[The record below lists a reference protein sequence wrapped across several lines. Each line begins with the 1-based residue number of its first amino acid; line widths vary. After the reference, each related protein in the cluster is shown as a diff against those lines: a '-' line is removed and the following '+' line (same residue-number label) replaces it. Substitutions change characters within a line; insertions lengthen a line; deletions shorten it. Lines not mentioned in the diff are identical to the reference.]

1 MTARLPIIAALV
13 LGLLLALQP
22 GGGAALAQ
30 EQGPAGA
37 GTSQDYLDMLPSQT
51 GENWLTRQFSEFS
64 SYPIIDKAIRLA
76 DEGNTGAARRE
87 LENLLADQPD
97 NLRARFMLIVL
108 LHSIKE
114 YTAAIAQATTFL
126 DALPEFGPAHLY
138 RGLSLAETKTDPDMA
153 LADLNAAIAS
163 AQVSEGDRIQA
174 IDTFIQTAIDAGR
187 YAQALEQLDRQRNQ
201 DTFRYQRLRGLVLDG
216 MENYDEAQAT
226 FRRAAELAE
235 TQEERLEALKYA
247 AESARKNGDAD
258 VSRTILLDA
267 LESAPGDYTIMRQ
280 LAWVELSEGNSVDAW
295 EWIMLA
301 LDSDPDVETRVYLI
315 NLLIEANDTAGALT
329 LLDRQIEQAGEAG
342 DEPLRRQLIDTKFNL
357 LVQDENY
364 DAAFAVLEGEL
375 ETVSDIAYLVIL
387 LEKKANLHTQLDEYI
402 DAGLAYRELLR
413 YIDDPNVLIALAT
426 SMELGGD
433 LKQAAEYL
441 EQAADFIGLR
451 GVAYQ
456 LVDIYRQLNDYEA
469 ALRVLDK
476 AVVGDADPLFQ
487 AQLLY
492 TKATILHEL
501 GRLDEERESLV
512 RAVELDPANQLY
524 LLALGDLNFALGFYD
539 RAVLRYETALQ
550 LADNLD
556 VRRRLAYAQAANENL
571 EAALGNFEIVLPT
584 LERNTQERADILN
597 GIANLYARMDRQGEA
612 AEGFLAAYN
621 ELPGQPVGLLVQA
634 ATAFTVTK
642 EWQRAADLYEQAL
655 ASPAL
660 DQSVRNGVYES
671 MGVVMDQLSRPQ
683 EAAYYYTLL
692 LDNQAMDDARR
703 LSILRRLAIVSE
715 TAKDYAS
722 ATRAYRGMIENPLVE
737 PKERRDLLFRVAVT
751 AELAGDYDE
760 AIQAYRDIL
769 GFEDLTLPER
779 LDALK
784 KMAVIA
790 NIAGQPEVA
799 AEAYRFMLAGEDL
812 PIEDR
817 IAAATSLAFVSVD
830 AELDTS
836 ELITD
841 LQVLLADQRI
851 QGADRIGL
859 LRGLAVMS
867 DMAGRADVVADAYE
881 QIIALMSQFDPER
894 DKVLDQLANAY
905 ERTGR
910 PEMAVPIYIDLL
922 GRLELDNESR
932 INLLRRL
939 AVSAQLS
946 GQNEIAFDAFQE
958 IIAIGTTD
966 WTVYQAY
973 GLGLREA
980 GDCRQAVRA
989 FNIARSL
996 GADYNTDIYASF
1008 CYTEMGQKGL
1018 ALHYTRLALA
1028 RGAAD
1033 MPLTQRFSMLAAIGF
1048 LYSETQQFKLAAKAW
1063 RAAIAI
1069 APDPILTLRLAR
1081 VERLSGE
1088 IELAT
1093 ERLASLEN
1101 IDLPPTLRADYY
1113 DEIAEIEML
1122 EGDSETALAA
1132 IDNAIALIPSNDR
1145 IFRRGLLLNETGDL
1159 DGAIDSLEEAA
1170 TSDSYTIL
1178 AALGYAYNSA
1188 GRDLEAEHLLETV
1201 VRAQPDR
1208 LAPYTD
1214 LAYINKRGMLN
1225 DQASRWFEL
1234 AIDNEPLYPI
1244 EEDEKLELEEQ
1255 IWDFRRENQTLNNTH
1270 DFSAYTIVRSQFGG
1284 GDTVLDPTG
1293 SSTLTSQ
1300 GGMEYAYRL
1309 DDIDWFDDYP
1319 LGFRDGETL
1328 HAFVRSF
1335 WGYNDNSIVIDRDTV
1350 QGGAGLRWKPIADQ
1364 SFYLSGERLFR
1375 IGDEAR
1381 NDWLLRAS
1389 YGWDTGYDIE
1399 PVRDDWPFAT
1409 VFTDAAWIPGNDWT
1423 VFLTAEGRLGR
1434 SFKYGKQT
1442 VLTPHLIS
1450 GVYDTRDENGSQTIW
1465 EFGPGFSVKYWFDDT
1480 KYQAYRSAAEVI
1492 VQYRGAIV
1500 RSEGFSHGIVGT
1512 LLVSF

>member
-1 MTARLPIIAALV
+1 MTRRWSTLSFLAVCLWLAAAAPAAAQAV
-13 LGLLLALQP
+13 ND
-22 GGGAALAQ
+22 GGV
-30 EQGPAGA
+30 
-37 GTSQDYLDMLPSQT
+37 SRDYLDMLPSQA

-64 SYPIIDKAIRLA
+64 SYPVIDKAMRLA
-76 DEGNTGAARRE
+76 SEGNTGAARQE
-87 LENLLADQPD
+87 LQNLLRDQPE
-97 NLRARFMLIVL
+97 NLRARFMLVVL
-108 LHSIKE
+108 LHGMKE
-114 YTAAIAQATTFL
+114 YTASATEATTFL
-126 DALPEFGPAHLY
+126 QLMPDFGPAHLY
-138 RGLSLAETKTDPDMA
+138 RGLDLAETGDDPDTA
-153 LADLNAAIAS
+153 LADLNAAITS
-163 AQVSEGDRIQA
+163 TQVSEGDRTQA
-174 IDTFIQTAIDAGR
+174 VDTFIQTAIDAGKF
-187 YAQALEQLDRQRNQ
+187 AQALQQLDRQPNQ
-201 DTFRYQRLRGLVLDG
+201 GTFRHLRLRGLVLDG
-216 MENYDEAQAT
+216 MEDYTLAQQTFQQAADVAAT
-226 FRRAAELAE
+226 N
-235 TQEERLEALKYA
+235 EERLEALKFA
-247 AESARKNGDAD
+247 AESARKAGDAD
-258 VSRTILLDA
+258 GARTILLDA

-280 LAWVELSEGNSVDAW
+280 LAWVELSAGNSGDAW

-315 NLLIEANDTAGALT
+315 NLLIEAKDSTGALM
-329 LLDRQIEQAGEAG
+329 LLDRQIADAAKAG
-342 DEPLRRQLIDTKFNL
+342 DEALRRQLIDTKFNL
-357 LVQDENY
+357 LVQEESY
-364 DAAFAVLEGEL
+364 DAAFEVLDGEL

-402 DAGLAYRELLR
+402 EAGLAYRELLS

-456 LVDIYRQLNDYEA
+456 LVDIYKQLNDYEA

-476 AVVGDADPLFQ
+476 AVVDDADPAFQ

-501 GRLDEERESLV
+501 GRLDEERESLI

-524 LLALGDLNFALGFYD
+524 LLALGDLNFALGKYD
-539 RAVLRYETALQ
+539 RAVLRYETALK

-556 VRRRLAYAQAANENL
+556 VRRRLAYAQAANDNL
-571 EAALGNFEIVLPT
+571 TQALDNFEIVLPT
-584 LERNTQERADILN
+584 LEPRTQDRAEILN
-597 GIANLYARMDRQGEA
+597 GIANIYARLDRQQDA
-612 AEGFLAAYN
+612 AEGFLAAY
-621 ELPGQPVGLLVQA
+621 EEVPGQPVGLLVQA
-634 ATAFTVTK
+634 ATAFTVVK
-642 EWQRAADLYEQAL
+642 EWQKAADLYERAL
-655 ASPAL
+655 ASPSL
-660 DQSVRNGVYES
+660 DRAIRNNVYES
-671 MGVVMDQLSRPQ
+671 MAVVMDQLSRPA
-683 EAAYYYTLL
+683 EAARYYTLL
-692 LDNQAMDDARR
+692 LDNQDMDDARR

-769 GFEDLTLPER
+769 AFDDLTLPER

-817 IAAATSLAFVSVD
+817 IAAATSLAFVSTE

-836 ELITD
+836 EVLAD
-841 LQVLLADQRI
+841 LQELLADQRI

-867 DMAGRADVVADAYE
+867 DMAGRPDVVADAYE
-881 QIIALMSQFDPER
+881 QIIVLMPENDPDR

-910 PEMAVPIYIDLL
+910 PEMAVPIYLDLL
-922 GRLELDNESR
+922 ARLELADDAR
-932 INLLRRL
+932 IELLRRL

-946 GQNEIAFDAFQE
+946 GQNQIAFDAFQE
-958 IIAIGTTD
+958 IIDIGTTD
-966 WTVYQAY
+966 WTVYQSY

-980 GDCRQAVRA
+980 GDCKQAVRA

-1008 CYTEMGQKGL
+1008 CYTDMGQKGL
-1018 ALHYTRLALA
+1018 ALHYTRIALA

-1088 IELAT
+1088 IERAT

-1132 IDNAIALIPSNDR
+1132 IDNAIALISTNDR
-1145 IFRRGLLLNETGDL
+1145 LFRRGLLLNETGDL
-1159 DGAIDSLEEAA
+1159 DGAIDSLEQAA

-1188 GRDLEAEHLLETV
+1188 GRDLESEHLLETV

-1214 LAYINKRGMLN
+1214 LAYINKRGLLN
-1225 DQASRWFEL
+1225 DQAIRWFEL

-1244 EEDEKLELEEQ
+1244 DEDDKLELEQQ
-1255 IWDFRRENQTLNNTH
+1255 IWDFRRENQTLNNIH
-1270 DFSAYTIVRSQFGG
+1270 DFSAYSIVRSQFGSAA
-1284 GDTVLDPTG
+1284 TVFDPTG
-1293 SSTLTSQ
+1293 SSTLVSQ

-1309 DDIDWFDDYP
+1309 DDFDWIDDYP

-1328 HAFVRSF
+1328 HAFVRTF
-1335 WGYNDNSIVIDRDTV
+1335 WGYKDNSILIDRDTI
-1350 QGGAGLRWKPIADQ
+1350 QGGAGLRWKPIADK

-1375 IGDEAR
+1375 IGSQAR

-1409 VFTDAAWIPGNDWT
+1409 VFTDVAWIPGNDWS

-1434 SFKYGKQT
+1434 SYKYGEQT
-1442 VLTPHLIS
+1442 VITPHVMS
-1450 GVYDTRDENGSQTIW
+1450 GVYDTESDTGSTTIM
-1465 EFGPGFSVKYWFDDT
+1465 EFGPGISVKYWFDDT
-1480 KYQAYRSAAEVI
+1480 KYQAFRSAAEVI
-1492 VQYRGAIV
+1492 VQYRGAVV
-1500 RSEGFSHGIVGT
+1500 RGDGFSSGIVGT

>member
-1 MTARLPIIAALV
+1 MTGRLHL
-13 LGLLLALQP
+13 LGCLALC
-22 GGGAALAQ
+22 LWL
-30 EQGPAGA
+30 A
-37 GTSQDYLDMLPSQT
+37 GTSVPVQAQVGTSEDYLEMLPSQS
-51 GENWLTRQFSEFS
+51 GENWLSRQFSEFS
-64 SYPIIDKAIRLA
+64 SYPVIDKAIRLA
-76 DEGNTGAARRE
+76 NEGNTGAARQE
-87 LENLLADQPD
+87 LQNLLADHPD

-108 LHSIKE
+108 LHTMKE
-114 YTAAIAQATTFL
+114 YSASANEATTFL
-126 DALPEFGPAHLY
+126 EAMPDFGPAHLY
-138 RGLSLAETKTDPDMA
+138 RGLSLAETGADPEMA

-163 AQVSEGDRIQA
+163 TQVSQADRSQA
-174 IDTFIQTAIDAGR
+174 IDTFIQTALDAGKF
-187 YAQALEQLDRQRNQ
+187 AEALEQLDRQPNQ
-201 DTFRYQRLRGLVLDG
+201 GTFRYLRLRGLVLDG
-216 MENYDEAQAT
+216 MEDYAKAQEI
-226 FRRAAELAE
+226 FQQAAEVAD
-235 TQEERLEALKYA
+235 TNDERLEALKYA
-247 AESARKNGDAD
+247 AESARKAGDTDGA
-258 VSRTILLDA
+258 RTILLDA
-267 LESAPGDYTIMRQ
+267 LEGAPGDYTIMRQ
-280 LAWVELSEGNSVDAW
+280 LAWVELSAGNSADAW

-315 NLLIEANDTAGALT
+315 NLLIEAKDTSGALM
-329 LLDRQIEQAGEAG
+329 LLDRQIAQATEAG
-342 DEPLRRQLIDTKFNL
+342 DEALRRQLIDTKFNL
-357 LVQDENY
+357 LVQQEDY
-364 DAAFAVLEGEL
+364 DAAFEVLDGEL

-402 DAGLAYRELLR
+402 EAGLAYRELLS

-441 EQAADFIGLR
+441 EQAADFVGLR
-451 GVAYQ
+451 GIAYQ

-469 ALRVLDK
+469 ALRVIDK
-476 AVVGDADPLFQ
+476 AVVDDADPAFQ

-501 GRLDEERESLV
+501 GRLDEEREALI
-512 RAVELDPANQLY
+512 RAVELDPTNQLY
-524 LLALGDLNFALGFYD
+524 LLALGDLNFALGKYD
-539 RAVLRYETALQ
+539 RAVMRYQTALT

-556 VRRRLAYAQAANENL
+556 VRRRLAYAQAANDNL
-571 EAALGNFEIVLPT
+571 VDALDNFEIVLPT
-584 LERNTQERADILN
+584 LEPNTQDRAEILN
-597 GIANLYARMDRQGEA
+597 GMANIYSRLDRQQDA
-612 AEGFLAAYN
+612 AEGFVAAY
-621 ELPGQPVGLLVQA
+621 EEVPGQPIGLLVQA
-634 ATAFTVTK
+634 ATAYTVIKDWET
-642 EWQRAADLYEQAL
+642 AARLYERAL
-655 ASPAL
+655 ASPSLDRAL
-660 DQSVRNGVYES
+660 RNNVYES
-671 MGVVMDQLSRPQ
+671 MAVVMDQLSRPA
-683 EAAYYYTLL
+683 EAARYYTLL
-692 LDNQAMDDARR
+692 LENQEMDDARR

-737 PKERRDLLFRVAVT
+737 PRERRDLLFRVAVT

-760 AIQAYRDIL
+760 AIEAYRDIL
-769 GFEDLTLPER
+769 AFDDLTLPER

-790 NIAGQPEVA
+790 NIAGRPEVA

-817 IAAATSLAFVSVD
+817 IAAATSLAFVSTEAD
-830 AELDTS
+830 LDTS
-836 ELITD
+836 EVITD
-841 LQVLLADQRI
+841 LQNLLADTRI

-867 DMAGRADVVADAYE
+867 DMAGRPDVVAEAYE
-881 QIIALMSQFDPER
+881 KIIDLMAVSDPDR

-910 PEMAVPIYIDLL
+910 PELAVPIYLDLL
-922 GRLELDNESR
+922 ERLELPDEDR
-932 INLLRRL
+932 IALLRRL

-946 GQNEIAFDAFQE
+946 GQNQVAFDAFQE
-958 IIAIGTTD
+958 IIDIGTTD

-980 GDCRQAVRA
+980 GDCRQAIRA

-1008 CYTEMGQKGL
+1008 CYTDLEEKGL

-1033 MPLTQRFSMLAAIGF
+1033 MPLTQRFSMLSAIGF

-1088 IELAT
+1088 VESAT
-1093 ERLASLEN
+1093 QRLALLEN
-1101 IDLPPTLRADYY
+1101 VDLPPTLRADYY

-1122 EGDSETALAA
+1122 EGDNETALAA
-1132 IDNAIALIPSNDR
+1132 IDNAIALIPTNDR
-1145 IFRRGLLLNETGDL
+1145 LFRRGLLLNDTGDL
-1159 DGAIDSLEEAA
+1159 NGAIDSLEEAA
-1170 TSDSYTIL
+1170 TADNYTIL

-1214 LAYINKRGMLN
+1214 LAYINKRALLN
-1225 DQASRWFEL
+1225 DQATRWFEL

-1244 EEDEKLELEEQ
+1244 DEDDKLELEEQ
-1255 IWDFRRENQTLNNTH
+1255 IWDYRRENQTLNNTH
-1270 DFSAYTIVRSQFGG
+1270 DFSAYAIVRSQFGG
-1284 GDTVLDPTG
+1284 GNTVLDPTG

-1300 GGMEYAYRL
+1300 GGVEYAYRL
-1309 DDIDWFDDYP
+1309 DDVDWIDDYP
-1319 LGFRDGETL
+1319 LGFRDGKTL
-1328 HAFVRSF
+1328 QVFVRSF
-1335 WGYNDNSIVIDRDTV
+1335 WGFQDDSILIEQDTV

-1375 IGDEAR
+1375 IGSESR
-1381 NDWLLRAS
+1381 NSWLLRSS

-1409 VFTDAAWIPGNDWT
+1409 LYTDVAWIPGDDWS

-1434 SFKYGKQT
+1434 SYKYGEQT
-1442 VLTPHLIS
+1442 VITPHIMA
-1450 GVYDTRDENGSQTIW
+1450 GVYDTEAANASSTTIT
-1465 EFGPGFSVKYWFDDT
+1465 EFGPGISFKYWFDGT
-1480 KYQAYRSAAEVI
+1480 KYEAFSSAAEVI
-1492 VQYRGAIV
+1492 LQYRGAVV
-1500 RSEGFSHGIVGT
+1500 RGQGFSHGIVGT
-1512 LLVSF
+1512 FTISF